1 MHPDR
6 KYGRMNV
13 RVPTTVRA
21 PALHE
26 LSRRSD
32 TSIIIYPEV
41 LITHNPP
48 HHHTPAF
55 ALPQTTG
62 MSRDPEGPPHVPWP
76 VRARTSYLHL
86 LGIVLRLGSTQ
97 RANQTKP
104 TQKREI
110 VLRLAAV
117 RGRGGARNRR
127 A

>member
-1 MHPDR
+1 VHPDR

-62 MSRDPEGPPHVPWP
+62 MSRDPEGRAPCSLPGRPLP
-76 VRARTSYLHL
+76 MCRGRYVRALV
-86 LGIVLRLGSTQ
+86 ICICWV
-97 RANQTKP
+97 
-104 TQKREI
+104 
-110 VLRLAAV
+110 
-117 RGRGGARNRR
+117 
-127 A
+127 